1 MSDAVLKYGE
11 PENYVNR
18 ELSWLEF
25 NYRILGEA
33 RDKTTPLFERLKFL
47 SITASNLDEF
57 FMVRVASLKDM
68 VHANYT
74 KRDIA
79 GMTAQEQLDA
89 IDVKT
94 HELVE
99 NQYRTY
105 NRMLLPLL
113 KQHGLR
119 VVTEHEKLTKEEAV
133 YVDRYFEES
142 VYPVL
147 TPMAVDSSRPFPLI
161 HNKSLNIAA
170 LVRKKKGDGE
180 LEFAMVCV
188 PGGLPRVVELP
199 CQEGKSII
207 YLEEVIERNIDKLFL
222 NYDIIS
228 CHPFRVMRNAD
239 LSIDEDEAEDLLKEI
254 EQKLKKRQWGE
265 VIRLDIEKKA
275 DQAPLRHPQ
284 KGAARWRAA
293 RSMRL
298 TGHLI

>member
-1 MSDAVLKYGE
+1 
-11 PENYVNR
+11 
-18 ELSWLEF
+18 
-25 NYRILGEA
+25 
-33 RDKTTPLFERLKFL
+33 
-47 SITASNLDEF
+47 
-57 FMVRVASLKDM
+57 MVRVASLKDM

-89 IDVKT
+89 IDGKT

-170 LVRKKKGDGE
+170 LVRKKKGRRASWNLRWSACRAG
-180 LEFAMVCV
+180 FHAWWSCRSQGRAN
-188 PGGLPRVVELP
+188 PSFIWK
-199 CQEGKSII
+199 KSSSG
-207 YLEEVIERNIDKLFL
+207 
-222 NYDIIS
+222 IS
-228 CHPFRVMRNAD
+228 TNC
-239 LSIDEDEAEDLLKEI
+239 S
-254 EQKLKKRQWGE
+254 
-265 VIRLDIEKKA
+265 
-275 DQAPLRHPQ
+275 
-284 KGAARWRAA
+284 
-293 RSMRL
+293 
-298 TGHLI
+298 